1 MSIENNPCHNKFK
14 SIVHSLDIEEV
25 FHIAATEDRRI
36 LRTQKKLKTALLA
49 LLEQKD
55 LQELSITEVTRQADC
70 NRVTFYSHYRDL
82 NTLLE
87 AIVEDH
93 LNGLTAHFRRSFK
106 GRERFSSTDVQ
117 RHLPIF
123 EYIYQN
129 QFIFSLII
137 KGEVLPGSQNLFCE
151 SLVRVSTIELKLEE
165 ETDIEI
171 PTLNYFVTYG
181 SLGFFLYWIN
191 QGFRNPPEVMAEKLA
206 VLHGKI
212 YGGAIVIK
220 E

>member
-1 MSIENNPCHNKFK
+1 M
-14 SIVHSLDIEEV
+14 
-25 FHIAATEDRRI
+25 
-36 LRTQKKLKTALLA
+36 KTALLD

-55 LQELSITEVTRQADC
+55 LHELSITEVTKEADC

-82 NTLLE
+82 NALLE
-87 AIVEDH
+87 AIVADH
-93 LNGLTAHFRRSFK
+93 LDGLTAHFRKSFE
-106 GRERFSSTDVQ
+106 GRERFSSTDVE

-151 SLVRVSTIELKLEE
+151 SLMRVSTIELKLEE

-181 SLGFFLYWIN
+181 SLGFFLCWIN
-191 QGFRNPPEVMAEKLA
+191 QSFSTPPEAMAEKLA
-206 VLHGKI
+206 VLHGKM
-212 YGGAIVIK
+212 YGGAIVL
-220 E
+220 